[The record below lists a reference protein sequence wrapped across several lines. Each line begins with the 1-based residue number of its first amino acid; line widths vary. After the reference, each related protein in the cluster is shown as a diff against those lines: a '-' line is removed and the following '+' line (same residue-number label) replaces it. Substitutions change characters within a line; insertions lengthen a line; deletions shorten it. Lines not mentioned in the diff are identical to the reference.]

1 MPFIKSDTEH
11 EDPMNMSLWSL
22 PGMGG
27 FVRTHG
33 ATTYECCYV
42 GQAKIETSMTR
53 SKVKMEA

>member
-11 EDPMNMSLWSL
+11 EDPMNCHSGDYREWRLCENA
-22 PGMGG
+22 
-27 FVRTHG
+27 RCN
-33 ATTYECCYV
+33 YECRNV